1 MSDASTFNPQIEIIR
16 RKLSTVTP
24 PPREALANK
33 SNAAAVLVPMFER
46 KGELHIVYI
55 RRSDHVASHRG
66 QVAFPGGRVD
76 PVDAT
81 LLDAALREAHEEV
94 GIHPQTV
101 EVIGAFATMQTTTS
115 GIVVAPFVGVIP
127 SDAPLKP
134 QLSEVA
140 RNLRRASERAARS
153 EFPRR
158 LRMEERRPRQ
168 PLREIPGNP
177 LRRPNNLGPD
187 PAHHPESP
195 RTARSRPNVKSQGM
209 NYSACPRRPPTCY
222 SIRYE
227 RSAHPTRLPGPC
239 TARDFFR
246 ARFRILL

>member
-1 MSDASTFNPQIEIIR
+1 MGDAPAFDRHVARIR

-46 KGELHIVYI
+46 GDDLHIVYI

-76 PVDAT
+76 AADAT

-94 GIHPQTV
+94 GIHPSTV
-101 EVIGAFATMQTTTS
+101 EVIGAFPTMQTTTS

-127 SDAPLKP
+127 SDTPLRP

-140 RNLRRASERAARS
+140 QIFDVPLTALRDPKYRGDYEWKSEGPASRTGKFPAILYGGQTIWGLTLRITLNLLE
-153 EFPRR
+153 
-158 LRMEERRPRQ
+158 
-168 PLREIPGNP
+168 
-177 LRRPNNLGPD
+177 
-187 PAHHPESP
+187 
-195 RTARSRPNVKSQGM
+195 
-209 NYSACPRRPPTCY
+209 
-222 SIRYE
+222 
-227 RSAHPTRLPGPC
+227 
-239 TARDFFR
+239 
-246 ARFRILL
+246 LLDSTS